1 LEKGSIGRASL
12 PIACLLAAACGSP
25 TAPDAIREGPRW
37 ETATEP
43 LATLAPPTQ
52 FLGRGRGARRY
63 DRARRLRYGRHDV
76 VCGGHRRR
84 RLLKP
89 SPDRHRRATLRSWSR
104 PDACPGGIAMA
115 AWEQPD
121 VDHFHGP
128 MLVSA
133 NRLSPGLGWGDPTLV
148 ERRVTAPEQIDPVL
162 ANLAPDVAVSSTGE
176 SVVVWAA
183 REVFARVSSDGRAW
197 FPPER
202 LDALGEP
209 QSPFVKQLRVAAGAR
224 GRFVA
229 AWANGADG
237 RVAWREPSSGW
248 SPATSFRVG
257 PGLVMDGPRLWIP
270 WEVGPHSGS
279 GGTTYN
285 GPPRSARVDRS
296 CRSCRKRSRRGACRL
311 DTV

>member
-1 LEKGSIGRASL
+1 
-12 PIACLLAAACGSP
+12 
-25 TAPDAIREGPRW
+25 
-37 ETATEP
+37 
-43 LATLAPPTQ
+43 
-52 FLGRGRGARRY
+52 
-63 DRARRLRYGRHDV
+63 
-76 VCGGHRRR
+76 
-84 RLLKP
+84 
-89 SPDRHRRATLRSWSR
+89 
-104 PDACPGGIAMA
+104 MA

-128 MLVSA
+128 MLVWA

-176 SVVVWAA
+176 SVDVWAA

-270 WEVGPHSGS
+270 WEAGPHSGS

-285 GPPRSARVDRS
+285 G
-296 CRSCRKRSRRGACRL
+296 RL
-311 DTV
+311 DPQEWIGRVALAANDRGEALVAWTRYEEGIRGKLWTSRLRVP